1 MRVMNRCLWRVLTSF
16 SRRDGTVPSKPA
28 VSRFAQ
34 PTTEKRVILE
44 KDRLQVQ
51 CTLQRADYAAFQEAC
66 NGLVHSPSPHVVLDL
81 TRCTYVS
88 SLFIGMLVD
97 AITSMQTNGKTIDV
111 LVSPQVGRFLHMA
124 HLYHLFEYTIV
135 ESAEPTELLGGSDH

>member
-1 MRVMNRCLWRVLTSF
+1 MLV
-16 SRRDGTVPSKPA
+16 
-28 VSRFAQ
+28 
-34 PTTEKRVILE
+34 EKT
-44 KDRLQVQ
+44 RLQVQ
-51 CTLQRADYAAFQEAC
+51 CTLQRADFASFQDGC
-66 NGLVHSPSPHVVLDL
+66 NALVHSPSPHLVLDL

-97 AITSMQTNGKTIDV
+97 AVTSMQTAGKTIDV

-135 ESAEPTELLGGSDH
+135 ETAETTDPAAPAHSVEGSDH

>member
-1 MRVMNRCLWRVLTSF
+1 M
-16 SRRDGTVPSKPA
+16 
-28 VSRFAQ
+28 
-34 PTTEKRVILE
+34 
-44 KDRLQVQ
+44 Q
-51 CTLQRADYAAFQEAC
+51 CTLQRADFAAFQEAC
-66 NGLVHSPSPHVVLDL
+66 NALVHSPSPHVVLDL

-97 AITSMQTNGKTIDV
+97 AVTSMQTAGKTIDV

-135 ESAEPTELLGGSDH
+135 ETAESAIEPSDAAKHDGGGDH